1 MEYLRRMIPW
11 VCAAVLVL
19 SGAVDRGVVL
29 CVASDGSTHLELAD
43 DAGRCVGGEAGFSA
57 SGRLEC
63 SLLTGAAA
71 HCLGCEDVSLDTE
84 SVRLTSFSPEASL
97 PPVVI
102 AFVIPR
108 QDSSAES
115 MSRLPRPFSSPSAS
129 LSSDVYAVRKTVA
142 LLI

>member
-19 SGAVDRGVVL
+19 SGAVGRGVVL
-29 CVASDGSTHLELAD
+29 CVASDGSAHLERAD
-43 DAGRCVGGEAGFSA
+43 DEGRCVGGEAGFSA

-63 SLLTGAAA
+63 SQLTDTAA

-108 QDSSAES
+108 HDTSAEF